1 VNPRHVTP
9 ALFVVIIT
17 ANVVGLLEKRLD
29 DPVQRFAALFIA
41 LNILWLLL
49 EIPISFRP
57 PSAPPREVATLLAYG
72 VLRVATVTA
81 AVVLPPPWHRLTP
94 FVAIP
99 LLLFGFGVVLRLVA
113 IRVLGRF
120 YSHHVIRRAD
130 HAIVRTGPYQVI
142 RHPAYAGMILGH
154 LGLVL
159 FFLNPL
165 SVPLFLALVV
175 AIGWRIR
182 VEERELLVL
191 PAYRDYATSR
201 PRLLP
206 GVW

>member
-1 VNPRHVTP
+1 MNPRYVTP
-9 ALFVVIIT
+9 ALFVAILG
-17 ANVVGLLEKRLD
+17 ANVVGLLGKRLD
-29 DPVQRFAALFIA
+29 DPVERFAALFIV

-49 EIPISFRP
+49 EIPVTFRVP
-57 PSAPPREVATLLAYG
+57 AARPREVATLLAYG
-72 VLRVATVTA
+72 VLRFGTVTA
-81 AVVLPPPWHRLTP
+81 AVVGPLPWHLLTP
-94 FVAIP
+94 FAVLP
-99 LLLFGFGVVLRLVA
+99 LLLFGSGVVLRLVA

-120 YSHHVIRRAD
+120 YSHHVIRRDD
-130 HAIVRTGPYQVI
+130 HAIVRTGPYRVI
-142 RHPAYAGMILGH
+142 RHPAYAGMMLGH

-165 SVPLFLALVV
+165 SVPLFLALTV

-182 VEERELLVL
+182 VEERELLIL
-191 PAYRDYATSR
+191 PAYREYATSR